1 MLKTESN
8 LLLVTQVGS
17 LPSAASYTAT
27 QTQAVLSQIL
37 NHKETSTTRFWA
49 GAKETRLLLSNTQ
62 RAVLRQRT
70 ARCADRNV

>member
-1 MLKTESN
+1 MMTSESN
-8 LLLVTQVGS
+8 LLLVIQVDS
-17 LPSAASYTAT
+17 LLSTASSLLS

-49 GAKETRLLLSNTQ
+49 GAKGTRLLLSNTQ
-62 RAVLRQRT
+62 RAVLRQTT